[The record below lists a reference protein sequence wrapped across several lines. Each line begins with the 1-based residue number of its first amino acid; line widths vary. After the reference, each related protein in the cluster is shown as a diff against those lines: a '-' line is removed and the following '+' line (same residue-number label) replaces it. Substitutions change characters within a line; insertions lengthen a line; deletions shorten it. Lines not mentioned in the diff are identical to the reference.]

1 MRHHDE
7 DELLEIEIE
16 ERGGWGTFVL
26 GALVGAGAALLLAP
40 RSGRETQ
47 REIMRALREHGE
59 GPVDGVREALAGWAG
74 QARGG
79 VGGRLDGVRGAVD
92 ERVERVRGAV
102 DERVER
108 VRGAVEEGRVAARQA
123 RVELRRRVDEAKST
137 YRSGRAGT
145 PPVPL
150 ASAPSAAASNGGE
163 AKAPEVVITA
173 VTTERDA
180 GDLAG

>member
-7 DELLEIEIE
+7 DELLEIEIEE

-59 GPVDGVREALAGWAG
+59 GPVEGVREALAGWAG

-79 VGGRLDGVRGAVD
+79 VGGRLEGVRGAVD

-145 PPVPL
+145 PPVSISP
-150 ASAPSAAASNGGE
+150 AASNGGE